1 MKGFYLSIDSILDA
15 RFGVVSRINPEVAK
29 GLIAKGYHHRKGDFF
44 DGIDPDEYRTLY
56 EKHEV
61 ETLMESTVTNVF
73 QFLQPQVADVLRE
86 GIAQEVQHHLRP
98 VLDVNVWPYAMTADE
113 MAYLR
118 TMVYARLGGIIGVNV
133 FSRDIAELTPH
144 HCAES
149 YLMMVMYDYH
159 HYLNAHTEALIKN
172 PKPMLMLVAPMVYFN
187 RNPDTDEETI
197 EHLKRGIN
205 SLALLEAAVAA
216 RISLKFVNV
225 DVFSIVYPDDRLVQ
239 KVTEVNTDHHRTLDE
254 LEKVLDADRKR
265 NGTG

>member
-15 RFGVVSRINPEVAK
+15 RFGAVSRINPDIAK
-29 GLIAKGYHHRKGDFF
+29 GLIAKGYHQRKGDFF
-44 DGIDPDEYRTLY
+44 EGIDPEEYRSLY
-56 EKHEV
+56 EKYEV

-86 GIAQEVQHHLRP
+86 GIAQEIQHHLRP

-133 FSRDIAELTPH
+133 FSRDLAELTPQ

-159 HYLNAHTEALIKN
+159 HYLNAHSEALIKN
-172 PKPMLMLVAPMVYFN
+172 PKPTLMLVGPMVYFN
-187 RNPDTDEETI
+187 RNPETDEETI

-216 RISLKFVNV
+216 RICLKFVNV
-225 DVFSIVYPDDRLVQ
+225 DVFSIVYPDDRLAQ
-239 KVTEVNTDHHRTLDE
+239 KAVEVSEDNHRTLDE
-254 LEKVLDADRKR
+254 LEAVLAKQREQNKD
-265 NGTG
+265 G